1 MDGPETKRLEVTK
14 SFQHCVFDLIKRRN
28 APTCRYAHNATCLSG
43 EGTCL
48 TPKHG
53 SCSTIS
59 HYKGKHLYS
68 QQMCKH
74 NCYED
79 QYTYRNEMNVT
90 LCCNR
95 NLCNIY

>member
-1 MDGPETKRLEVTK
+1 MNTLLFLSLFLLCFPDTIGLLCYK
-14 SFQHCVFDLIKRRN
+14 
-28 APTCRYAHNATCLSG
+28 CRYAHNSACLSG
-43 EGTCL
+43 QGTCL
-48 TPKHG
+48 APKHG

-59 HYKGKHLYS
+59 YYKEGRHLYS

-79 QYTYRNEMNVT
+79 QYTYRDELNVT